1 MPVAKY
7 TWPSWMPAP
16 EKNSYSVQPVDRRTK
31 TDMEIGA
38 RLRTEFDTDES
49 TATCKLTLS
58 DFEAG
63 WLETF
68 EHKVLAAGTIWIN
81 MPILTAGRVSMHV
94 VRFKERPKLSSIIGL
109 HGVYEFTLD
118 IAARNLLSRDYAEVL
133 LYYSPDFLTLFSD
146 SLHQVL
152 HVEMPGATTLPETS
166 WGI

>member
-1 MPVAKY
+1 MPTAKY
-7 TWPSWMPAP
+7 VWPKWMPAP
-16 EKNSYSVQPVDRRTK
+16 QKSGYVAAPVDRRTK

-68 EHKVLAAGTIWIN
+68 EHKVLAQGAIWIK
-81 MPILTAGRVSMHV
+81 MPIWSAGRVSQHV
-94 VRFKERPKLSSIIGL
+94 VRFKDRPKLTGLVGL
-109 HGVYEFTLD
+109 HGTYEFTLD
-118 IAARNLLSRDYAEVL
+118 IAERNLLSRDYAEVL
-133 LYYSPDFLTLFSD
+133 IDYSPELLMLFSER
-146 SLHQVL
+146 LHHVL

-166 WGI
+166 WRM

>member
-7 TWPSWMPAP
+7 TWPEWMPAP
-16 EKNSYSVQPVDRRTK
+16 EKTGYGAGPVDRRTK

-68 EHKVLAAGTIWIN
+68 EHKVLDQGTIWIN

-94 VRFKERPKLSSIIGL
+94 VRFKERPKLSSVIGL

-118 IAARNLLSRDYAEVL
+118 IAARNLQSRDYAEVL
-133 LYYSPDFLTLFSD
+133 LYYSPDELTLLSD
-146 SLHQVL
+146 SLHQIL
-152 HVEMPGATTLPETS
+152 HVEMPAVTSLPDNL
-166 WGI
+166 WGM